1 MGCTF
6 FVIRQLLS
14 LWLIWGLALANSL
27 PGTLPTSA
35 YSWIKMDNSDDIQ
48 MCTIPADISYPYQT
62 LFYYLRSKFK
72 EYCLN
77 VIMSPWLGFS
87 RQEYQTGSIQS
98 LWLGIPGDHSVFY
111 NQSVRRKKG
120 LENDELVN
128 DEWKYLPQ
136 ICELNTQT
144 SIERRQ

>member
-1 MGCTF
+1 
-6 FVIRQLLS
+6 
-14 LWLIWGLALANSL
+14 
-27 PGTLPTSA
+27 
-35 YSWIKMDNSDDIQ
+35 MDNSDDIQ

-72 EYCLN
+72 EDCLDM
-77 VIMSPWLGFS
+77 IMSPWLRFS
-87 RQEYQTGSIQS
+87 RQEYQAGGGQP

-136 ICELNTQT
+136 CELAEYTNVYWKETLEKHKKILRVGGKRLKREGGQDVKL
-144 SIERRQ
+144 I